1 MILAPL
7 RGLTRQLRRFRRT
20 EAGTATI
27 EFALVIP
34 VALLIFMA
42 SMESGL
48 YMVRQTMMERGLDL
62 SLRDFRLGRMASM
75 NHDQIRDSICD
86 RIPLIGNCRAE
97 LKVWMQ
103 PLDTETWKFNLNAVY
118 CGDRNDPLRQPL
130 TGQTDTGASHQ
141 LMLIRVCMLQNPI
154 FPSTGFSLRLR
165 ADSATG
171 DYELSTS
178 TVVVNEPRGPGE
190 D

>member
-1 MILAPL
+1 MISSPFQRLARHL
-7 RGLTRQLRRFRRT
+7 RLLWLR

-48 YMVRQTMMERGLDL
+48 YMVRQTMMERGLDM

-75 NHDQIRDSICD
+75 NYDQIRDSICD
-86 RIPLIGNCRAE
+86 RIPLINNCRSE

-103 PLDTETWKFNLNAVY
+103 PLDTETWNFDLDDVY

-130 TGQTDTGASHQ
+130 TGQTDTGTSHQ

-190 D
+190 S